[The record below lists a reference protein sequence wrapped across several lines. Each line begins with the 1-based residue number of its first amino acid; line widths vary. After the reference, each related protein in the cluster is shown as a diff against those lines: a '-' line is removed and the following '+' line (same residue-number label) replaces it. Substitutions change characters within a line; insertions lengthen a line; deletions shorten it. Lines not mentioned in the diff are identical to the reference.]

1 MQAKPKMQ
9 SPKQNGFTMIETL
22 IVLLIVM
29 VIGAMAI
36 PGYQATVR
44 YLRMSGDGRD
54 INGLIAGA
62 KMQAAADFSHVRAYA
77 DLAANTFHMETWN
90 KTLVPGGCWQTV
102 GDADAAGNPRC
113 TIDGTSPI
121 QPLSQG
127 VTFGFAGLGA
137 PPPNTQ
143 AVIGQA
149 PDCTIGDGNGGTKPN
164 AKCLVFNS
172 RGIPITGFPPKPYGN
187 GALYITDNN
196 TAYGVTAN
204 ASGSIQVWA
213 ASVNAPTGNNPW
225 YHK

>member
-9 SPKQNGFTMIETL
+9 RPKQSGFTMVEML
-22 IVLLIVM
+22 IVILIVM

-36 PGYQATVR
+36 PGYQATVG

-62 KMQAAADFSHVRAYA
+62 KMQAAAEFTHARAYA

-102 GDADAAGNPRC
+102 GDVDGAGNPLCTDAAGV
-113 TIDGTSPI
+113 GTSPV

-127 VTFGFAGLGA
+127 VTFGTGGVAA

-143 AVIGQA
+143 ALMGQA
-149 PDCTIGDGNGGTKPN
+149 PPCRIGD
-164 AKCLVFNS
+164 
-172 RGIPITGFPPKPYGN
+172 
-187 GALYITDNN
+187 
-196 TAYGVTAN
+196 
-204 ASGSIQVWA
+204 
-213 ASVNAPTGNNPW
+213 
-225 YHK
+225 